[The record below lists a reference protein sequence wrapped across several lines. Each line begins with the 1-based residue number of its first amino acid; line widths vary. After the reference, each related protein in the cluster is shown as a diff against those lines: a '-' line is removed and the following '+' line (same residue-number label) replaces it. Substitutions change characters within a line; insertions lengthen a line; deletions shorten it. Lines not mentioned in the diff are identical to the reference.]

1 MKCGPAQGKTRRR
14 PRRRSDGGIE
24 AVPTLQGGLGRRMVG
39 EHLNEATISR
49 LGSILECG
57 NMRSHLDC
65 RNELDCRFFRGP
77 RYSHGPFDHAP
88 PQHRTAA
95 NL

>member
-1 MKCGPAQGKTRRR
+1 VAPLKERPAAV

-57 NMRSHLDC
+57 NMTSFPYDVSA
-65 RNELDCRFFRGP
+65 FFCVLQSRGCNGEYL
-77 RYSHGPFDHAP
+77 R
-88 PQHRTAA
+88 
-95 NL
+95 

>member
-39 EHLNEATISR
+39 EHLNEAPISR

-57 NMRSHLDC
+57 NMTFHPDC
-65 RNELDCRFFRGP
+65 RVAVRHNISRVGSTRPWAEP
-77 RYSHGPFDHAP
+77 MVS
-88 PQHRTAA
+88 
-95 NL
+95 NS

>member
-14 PRRRSDGGIE
+14 PSQAVGRGGIE

-49 LGSILECG
+49 LGSILAYIPHPH
-57 NMRSHLDC
+57 RAPLWVSSAVSYLP
-65 RNELDCRFFRGP
+65 GP
-77 RYSHGPFDHAP
+77 
-88 PQHRTAA
+88 
-95 NL
+95 